1 VTKVNS
7 EFKENS
13 MVEYN
18 LYLMRINNG
27 QIKNFMQPIGLGK
40 EQKRKSERIK
50 NLMIKYYDKSV
61 LNKSNET
68 NLIINV
74 NSVENDSINVILYSS
89 LNIKINRK

>member
-1 VTKVNS
+1 MNS

-50 NLMIKYYDKSV
+50 NLMIKYYDKSAM
-61 LNKSNET
+61 NKSNDANLNTLGDCNENESLQVNL
-68 NLIINV
+68 NLINLI
-74 NSVENDSINVILYSS
+74 
-89 LNIKINRK
+89 